1 MSGAMLIKFY
11 NSKLINEKWRANGR
25 NKSDVA
31 WVVRTG
37 WTKNMDENVRSSIL
51 GIDIDILP
59 PSHKGWLR
67 FKTCLIKTCKRTRK
81 TFAFS
86 RGTHPSKKAL
96 NAPTAQHHCPSIHGH
111 FSSTR
116 YTPRHHQPLALSRN
130 VEALT
135 SSTLQKHSNSSD
147 AVIAAGVY
155 L

>member
-59 PSHKGWLR
+59 PSHKRWLR
-67 FKTCLIKTCKRTRK
+67 FKTCLIKHVNGLVRRLL
-81 TFAFS
+81 FHVGPI
-86 RGTHPSKKAL
+86 RLKKAL
-96 NAPTAQHHCPSIHGH
+96 NAPTAQHHCLSIHGH

-116 YTPRHHQPLALSRN
+116 YTPRRHQPLALSRN

-135 SSTLQKHSNSSD
+135 SSTLQKHSDSSD

-155 L
+155 P